1 MNRFLVTYADG
12 STQTV
17 EYPVLCTMDEIME
30 WEGAIDILFI
40 AEGVEM

>member
-17 EYPVLCTMDEIME
+17 EYPMMCTMEEVME
-30 WEGAIDILFI
+30 FEGAIDILFI
-40 AEGVEM
+40 AEGVEL